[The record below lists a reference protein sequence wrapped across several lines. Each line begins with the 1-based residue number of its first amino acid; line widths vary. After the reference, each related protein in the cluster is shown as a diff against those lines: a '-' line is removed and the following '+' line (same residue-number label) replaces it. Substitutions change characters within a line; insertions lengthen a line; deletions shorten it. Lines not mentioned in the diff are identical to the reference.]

1 MNFKI
6 IFSIVGLLFI
16 VVIKFHQIFSK
27 IHYWRSGP
35 KNMKGKHCND
45 YENTTREGVVTSD
58 GTGDSGGAI
67 GSGGITAE
75 IKGKRIRT
83 NGVIPANEKIVI
95 CRYCGVEN
103 SIPENGGRCRC
114 YFCREII

>member
-1 MNFKI
+1 MYIKGI
-6 IFSIVGLLFI
+6 IALVGLIVLLFLRLY
-16 VVIKFHQIFSK
+16 KIFSK
-27 IHYWRSGP
+27 VHYWRSGP
-35 KNMKGKHCND
+35 ANKQGKQRNV
-45 YENTTREGVVTSD
+45 YENTVKEGTATS
-58 GTGDSGGAI
+58 GRAGVSGSSM
-67 GSGGITAE
+67 GSGGISVE

-103 SIPENGGRCRC
+103 SIPENGGECRC